1 MKFYINPPTVNNPD
15 LTPLLNVEGPIEV
28 YDVWELFREDIIKF
42 LEDLPNEV
50 TYHTAD
56 GNLKNDKL
64 KIVYDPK
71 IDIVVELIG
80 GSDGL
85 AKKIAISTLQN
96 KKHYFNNEVNYII
109 SMLPLM
115 IWKYY

>member
-1 MKFYINPPTVNNPD
+1 MKYYINPPTVNNPD

-28 YDVWELFREDIIKF
+28 YDVWEVFREDIIKF

-64 KIVYDPK
+64 KIVYDPYSFLTE
-71 IDIVVELIG
+71 ISFTSLISCSVVFSVLFTKFIF
-80 GSDGL
+80 L
-85 AKKIAISTLQN
+85 
-96 KKHYFNNEVNYII
+96 VNL
-109 SMLPLM
+109 S
-115 IWKYY
+115 